1 MDTIMEFESEA
12 KVRVILP
19 EIMFGVINSDAE
31 FFASNKNRMC
41 NQIFAYYS
49 NLAEISKQEIS
60 LKPSR
65 TLQFTLNQENIDRF
79 AAVCDTLQIGN
90 KAEYFRQVLYLYCNQ
105 PRYLRERI
113 LFSKSVQVIEE
124 SIKARRKLRIRYK
137 DEYRIVEP
145 YFIIKSDGET
155 RNYLFCYCEKRQE
168 YCNYRLMNF
177 HALAT
182 MRQRMLEHYDSV
194 SIEQIRQNFD
204 AFLSSGKQVKVR
216 LSDEGVKFLKRNIT
230 HRPKLL
236 EQAGDVYTFE
246 CSQLKAQLY
255 FPQFMYHAEIL
266 EPASLRM
273 WFKNNFAKVSELYQ
287 DITD

>member
-1 MDTIMEFESEA
+1 MDTKMEFESEA

-19 EIMFGVINSDAE
+19 EIMFGIIESDAE

-49 NLAEISKQEIS
+49 NLAEISKQEIN

-65 TLQFTLNQENIDRF
+65 TLQFTLNQENLDRF
-79 AAVCDTLQIGN
+79 AAVCDTLQIAN

-105 PRYLRERI
+105 PRYQRERI
-113 LFSKSVQVIEE
+113 LFSRNVELVEE

-137 DEYRIVEP
+137 DEYRIIEP
-145 YFIIKSDGET
+145 YFLIKSDGET

-177 HALAT
+177 HAVTTL
-182 MRQRMLEHYDSV
+182 RNRMIEHFVPEY
-194 SIEQIRQNFD
+194 INQIKHNFD
-204 AFLSSGKQVKVR
+204 TFLSYGKVIKVR
-216 LSDEGVKFLKRNIT
+216 LTDDGFGMYQRNLT

-236 EQAGDVYTFE
+236 AREGDIFSFE
-246 CSQLKAQLY
+246 CSLLKAQLY
-255 FPQFMYHAEIL
+255 FPQFMEHAEIL
-266 EPASLRM
+266 EPAELRE
-273 WFKNNFAKVSELYQ
+273 WFRERFDEVHQLYGV
-287 DITD
+287 

>member
-1 MDTIMEFESEA
+1 MDNKMEFESEA

-19 EIMFGVINSDAE
+19 EIMFAIIESDAE
-31 FFASNKNRMC
+31 FFATNKNRLC
-41 NQIFAYYS
+41 NQVFAYHS
-49 NLAEISKQEIS
+49 NLAQIVHQEIN

-65 TLQFTLNQENIDRF
+65 TLQFSLNQENIDRF
-79 AAVCDTLQIGN
+79 AAVCDTLQLAN

-113 LFSKSVQVIEE
+113 LFNKSVQIIEE

-168 YCNYRLMNF
+168 YCNYRLMNV
-177 HALAT
+177 HAVAML
-182 MRQRMLEHYDSV
+182 RNRMVEHYDSEY
-194 SIEQIRQNFD
+194 INQIRQNFD

-216 LSDEGVKFLKRNIT
+216 LSEQGSKVLKRNIT

-246 CSQLKAQLY
+246 CSALKAQLY
-255 FPQFMYHAEIL
+255 FPQFMEYAEIL
-266 EPASLRM
+266 EPLELRA
-273 WFKNNFAKVSELYQ
+273 WFKNRFAKVIELYQ
-287 DITD
+287 DTTN

>member
-49 NLAEISKQEIS
+49 NLAEISTQEIS

-177 HALAT
+177 HAVAT

-194 SIEQIRQNFD
+194 YIEQIRQNFD

-216 LSDEGVKFLKRNIT
+216 LSDEGGKFLKRNIT

-255 FPQFMYHAEIL
+255 FPQFMHHAEIL

-273 WFKNNFAKVSELYQ
+273 WFKNNFAKVAELYQ